1 MVNQLASRAG
11 VVSSDTILKGTMIEE
26 TYAAMRYWNFDVSK
40 QENLLRIQSSNSIG
54 ARSASWL
61 EKVCKVFNR
70 RFDPNGRDRALAE
83 LAQGGLAYE
92 VWKPLML
99 WHMTRDEFLVRD
111 FLANWLFPQFQAGA
125 LRIRAEEIYPYLEGL
140 HESGVVAK
148 PWSHSTLTRL
158 ASGLLKIAM
167 EFGLMKGVTVREF
180 TPYHL
185 PEAAFVYLL
194 HAIADTQPNARA
206 IVHSPDWRMFLMSVD
221 EVERELFRLHQFH
234 KLHYEVAGSL
244 AQLTLPCATAR
255 DYAKE
260 MLA

>member
-1 MVNQLASRAG
+1 VTNLVISRALE
-11 VVSSDTILKGTMIEE
+11 VSSNSVIKGAMIEE
-26 TYAAMRYWNFDVSK
+26 TYAALQQWDLSRSK
-40 QENLLRIQSSNSIG
+40 LENLNRIEATNAIG
-54 ARSASWL
+54 ATSARWL
-61 EKVCKVFNR
+61 HEVRKTLSR
-70 RFDPNGRDRALAE
+70 RLDPGGSDLSLTE
-83 LAQGGLAYE
+83 LAKGGVAFDT
-92 VWKPLML
+92 WKPLML
-99 WHMTRDEFLVRD
+99 WHITRDEFLVRD
-111 FLANWLFPQFQAGA
+111 FLVNWLFPQFQAGV
-125 LRIRAEEIYPYLEGL
+125 LRIRAEEIYPYLQGL
-140 HESGVVAK
+140 HESGVVPK

-167 EFGLMKGVTVREF
+167 GFGLMKGVTVREF

-185 PEAAFVYLL
+185 PETAFVYLL

-206 IVHSPDWRMFLMSVD
+206 IVHSPDWQMFLMSVD

-234 KLHYEVAGSL
+234 KLRYEVAGSL

>member
-1 MVNQLASRAG
+1 
-11 VVSSDTILKGTMIEE
+11 MIEE
-26 TYAAMRYWNFDVSK
+26 TYAAMCCWDFDISK
-40 QENLLRIQSSNSIG
+40 QENLSRIQSLNSIG

-70 RFDPNGRDRALAE
+70 RFDPNSRDRALTE
-83 LAQGGLAYE
+83 LAQGGLAYDL
-92 VWKPLML
+92 WKPLML

-111 FLANWLFPQFQAGA
+111 FLANWLFPQFRAGA
-125 LRIRAEEIYPYLEGL
+125 LRIRAEEIYPYLQGL
-140 HESGVVAK
+140 YERGVVTK

-167 EFGLMKGVTVREF
+167 EFGLMKGVAVREF
-180 TPYHL
+180 TPYHM
-185 PEAAFVYLL
+185 PEKAFVYLL
-194 HAIADTQPNARA
+194 HAIAESQPNARA
-206 IVHSPDWRMFLMSVD
+206 IVDSPDWRMFLMSVD

-244 AQLTLPCATAR
+244 AQLSLPCVTAR

>member
-1 MVNQLASRAG
+1 MANQLQSRSG
-11 VVSSDTILKGTMIEE
+11 VVSSDTILKGPMIEE
-26 TYAAMRYWNFDVSK
+26 TYATLRCWNFDISK
-40 QENLLRIQSSNSIG
+40 QENLSRIQSSNAIG
-54 ARSASWL
+54 ARSTSWL

-70 RFDPNGRDRALAE
+70 RFDPNGRDRALTE

-99 WHMTRDEFLVRD
+99 WHMTRDEFLVKD
-111 FLANWLFPQFQAGA
+111 FLVNWLFPQFQAGA
-125 LRIRAEEIYPYLEGL
+125 LRIHAEDIYPYLQGL
-140 HESGVVAK
+140 HERGIVEK

-167 EFGLMKGVTVREF
+167 EFGLMKGVAVREF

-194 HAIADTQPNARA
+194 HAIAEAQPNARA
-206 IVHSPDWRMFLMSVD
+206 MVDSPDWRIFLMSAD
-221 EVERELFRLHQFH
+221 EVEREIFRLHQFH

-244 AQLTLPCATAR
+244 AQLTLPCETAR
-255 DYAKE
+255 DYVKE

>member
-1 MVNQLASRAG
+1 
-11 VVSSDTILKGTMIEE
+11 MIEE
-26 TYAAMRYWNFDVSK
+26 TYAAMRCWNFDIGK
-40 QENLLRIQSSNSIG
+40 QENLSRIQSLNSIG
-54 ARSASWL
+54 ARSSSWL

-70 RFDPNGRDRALAE
+70 RFDPNNRDRALAE
-83 LAQGGLAYE
+83 LAQGGLAYD

-111 FLANWLFPQFQAGA
+111 FLANWLFPQFRAGA
-125 LRIRAEEIYPYLEGL
+125 LRIRAEEIYPYLQGL
-140 HESGVVAK
+140 YERGVVTK

-167 EFGLMKGVTVREF
+167 EFGLMKGVAVREF
-180 TPYHL
+180 TPYHM
-185 PEAAFVYLL
+185 PETAFVYLL
-194 HAIADTQPNARA
+194 HAIAESQPNARA
-206 IVHSPDWRMFLMSVD
+206 IVDSPDWRMFLMSVD

-244 AQLTLPCATAR
+244 AQLTLPCVTAR

-260 MLA
+260 MLS

>member
-1 MVNQLASRAG
+1 MQSRAG
-11 VVSSDTILKGTMIEE
+11 LVSSDTILKGTMIEE
-26 TYAAMRYWNFDVSK
+26 TYSALRCWNFGLSK
-40 QENLLRIQSSNSIG
+40 QENLSSIQSSNAIG

-70 RFDPNGRDRALAE
+70 RFDPNGRDRALTE

-125 LRIRAEEIYPYLEGL
+125 LRIRAEEIYPYLQGL
-140 HESGVVAK
+140 HVRGVVAK
-148 PWSHSTLTRL
+148 PWSHTTLTRL

-167 EFGLMKGVTVREF
+167 EFGLLKGVAVREF

-194 HAIADTQPNARA
+194 HAIAETQPNARA
-206 IVHSPDWRMFLMSVD
+206 IVDSPDWRMFLMSAD
-221 EVERELFRLHQFH
+221 EVEREVFRLHQFH
-234 KLHYEVAGSL
+234 KVLFV
-244 AQLTLPCATAR
+244 QR
-255 DYAKE
+255 F
-260 MLA
+260 